1 MCMTKPPQLKAI
13 DPSVKIYYVFKLSN
27 ILYAVY
33 DIQMIMPIQY
43 GSLQIVEST
52 VKSIKAHVKGSYVF
66 YMDNDTTAGFKKS
79 DVKTR
84 THNP

>member
-1 MCMTKPPQLKAI
+1 MTKPPQLKPL
-13 DPSVKIYYVFKLSN
+13 DPNVKIYYVFKLSN

-33 DIQMIMPIQY
+33 DFQMIMPIQY

-52 VKSIKAHVKGSYVF
+52 VKSIKKNVQNSYV
-66 YMDNDTTAGFKKS
+66 YYLDTDSNEGFKIS
-79 DVKTR
+79 DIKTR